1 MKTTTA
7 PEQAPSS
14 AHILEAFEQLT
25 AREKARAAQIQTR
38 ADEAAR
44 EEDAVIVERAKAY
57 SVEGIVKGLAE
68 LQLSFSDELD
78 TLAKTLTQ
86 EADKLHELERAIRVE
101 TAHSQQLH
109 DIRVAAEAVN
119 ILDKQQRD
127 QLLATEEHIA
137 SLRIELSQEQAQTR
151 QQWARQEQEHEQT
164 MALNIAKRDQ
174 ARALEADE
182 FNYAT
187 KTARQKELDQF
198 ELERTKTLRELEATD
213 AQRSLDWAKR
223 TQALDERAQEIDALR
238 LEVEAMPTTIEEA
251 VKEAR
256 EAAIKRERQNAK
268 VEAELLAKEMD
279 NDAQVYELQ
288 MRTLQDKIE
297 SQAQQ
302 LRELIAQLN
311 AASNQTQS
319 LAAKAIEG
327 SQHRQSA

>member
-1 MKTTTA
+1 MKTTT
-7 PEQAPSS
+7 PDQAPSS
-14 AHILEAFEQLT
+14 AHILEAFNRLT
-25 AREKARAAQIQTR
+25 ARERARAAQIQTR

-44 EEDAVIVERAKAY
+44 EEDALIVERAKAY

-68 LQLSFSDELD
+68 LQLSFSAELD

-101 TAHSQQLH
+101 TAHSQQLQ

-119 ILDKQQRD
+119 ILDKKQRE
-127 QLLATEEHIA
+127 QLLSFEERA
-137 SLRIELSQEQAQTR
+137 AAQRLELSQEQAQTKQLWTR
-151 QQWARQEQEHEQT
+151 QAQEHEQA
-164 MALNIAKRDQ
+164 MALAIAKRDQ
-174 ARALEADE
+174 ERALETDE

-187 KTARQKELDQF
+187 QVARQKALDQF
-198 ELERTKTLRELEATD
+198 EFERTKTLRELEAED
-213 AQRSLDWAKR
+213 AQRALNWSQRAA
-223 TQALDERAQEIDALR
+223 ALDERSDEIEALR
-238 LEVEAMPTTIEEA
+238 VEVLAIPTTIEEA
-251 VKEAR
+251 AKEAR
-256 EAAIKRERQNAK
+256 ESAIKRERQNAK
-268 VEAELLAKEMD
+268 VEAELLAREMD

-327 SQHRQSA
+327 SQQQRQSA